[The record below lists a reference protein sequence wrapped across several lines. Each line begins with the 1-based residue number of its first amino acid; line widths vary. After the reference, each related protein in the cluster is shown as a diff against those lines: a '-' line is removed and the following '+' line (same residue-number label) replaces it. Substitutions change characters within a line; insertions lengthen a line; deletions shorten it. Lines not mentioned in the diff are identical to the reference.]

1 MENQVSFMKLFREI
15 EHKYREK
22 LSEAK
27 TPAEVGDT
35 LITYTYKMLVNAG
48 IEVSNKA
55 IEYIVFDPESEE
67 IVKFEKP
74 LHEKLTEIFKKSDL
88 DNIIQKMA
96 LTAKHRYMQIT
107 HDTDRTDMYR
117 RHD

>member
-1 MENQVSFMKLFREI
+1 MEDQISFMKQFREI
-15 EHKYREK
+15 SHEYREK

-27 TPAEVGDT
+27 TPADVGDIF
-35 LITYTYKMLVNAG
+35 ITFIHKMLVNVG

-74 LHEKLTEIFKKSDL
+74 LYEKLTEIFKKSDL
-88 DNIIQKMA
+88 ENIIQKMA
-96 LTAKHRYMQIT
+96 LTAKHRHMQIT